1 MRCSTCRLTHFYNW
15 IADRPLNRVTHA
27 QAMEERFAAQRM
39 APHGAIPVEESV
51 AVEEPLEIHINGSPW
66 VTTMRTP
73 GQDDALAIGLLY
85 TEGILSNSSE
95 VTTIELEENVI
106 IIQGDLSAEGHT
118 RGFVRSSSCGVCGSA
133 SLESVLARNPP
144 KIPADGF
151 SLQFGDIEQLIEK
164 LNSSQSFFQTT
175 GGMHAVALFDQS
187 LELVNL
193 SEDVG
198 RHNAMDKIIGQSIDK
213 LPLSRFGFLLSGRV
227 SFEMVQK
234 AVMVGSPCIIAIGA
248 PTSLAIQL
256 ARQHGMTLIGFAR
269 ESRCNIYT
277 GAWRIQGVE

>member
-1 MRCSTCRLTHFYNW
+1 
-15 IADRPLNRVTHA
+15 
-27 QAMEERFAAQRM
+27 MEERIAAQRM
-39 APHGAIPVEESV
+39 APQGTIPVEESV
-51 AVEEPLEIHINGSPW
+51 AVEEPLEIHINDSPW

-73 GQDDALAIGLLY
+73 GQDRALAVGLLY
-85 TEGILSNSSE
+85 TEGILSNSSDI
-95 VTTIELEENVI
+95 TTIELEENIVI
-106 IIQGDLSAEGHT
+106 IKGDLSAQGHT

-151 SLQFGDIEQLIEK
+151 SFQFEDIEKLIEK
-164 LNSSQSFFQTT
+164 LNSSQSFFKTT
-175 GGMHAVALFDQS
+175 GGMHAVALFDYN
-187 LELVNL
+187 LELVSL

-198 RHNAMDKIIGQSIDK
+198 RHNAMDKIIGQSIERM
-213 LPLSRFGFLLSGRV
+213 PLSRCGFLLSGRV

-277 GAWRIQGVE
+277 GAWRIKGVE